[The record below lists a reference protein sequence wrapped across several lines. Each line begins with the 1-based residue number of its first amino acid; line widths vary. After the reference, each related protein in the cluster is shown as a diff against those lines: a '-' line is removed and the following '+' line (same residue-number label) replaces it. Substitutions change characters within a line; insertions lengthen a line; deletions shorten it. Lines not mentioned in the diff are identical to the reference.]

1 MKITS
6 MLCVLMLTQVSM
18 AYEPGRFNSSDNISL
33 GDIAPKLADAVGAG
47 LVDTGSNATNFID
60 YFVMLIFFFIV
71 ICIIKFGKDAY
82 QTWRKT

>member
-6 MLCVLMLTQVSM
+6 MLCVLMLAQVSM

-33 GDIAPKLADAVGAG
+33 GDIAPKLADAVGVG
-47 LVDTGSNATNFID
+47 LVDTSNNAGNFMD

-71 ICIIKFGKDAY
+71 VCIIKFGKDFF
-82 QTWRKT
+82 QTWRTK